1 MTRRPT
7 LLQGRLQDGFF
18 GNSVIFLG
26 LLTSSYLSGSLDSW
40 FWQEWALTP
49 ARSLPA
55 FMIDPGQGFTGI
67 FYFPKIMEHSPCRSK
82 GGTHTIMGIS
92 PGSVRILSAG
102 DSSGIVR
109 AREGCQQSDLA

>member
-18 GNSVIFLG
+18 CNSVFFFG
-26 LLTSSYLSGSLDSW
+26 LLSSLYLSGSLDSW

-55 FMIDPGQGFTGI
+55 FMINPGQGFAGI
-67 FYFPKIMEHSPCRSK
+67 FIFSK
-82 GGTHTIMGIS
+82 NH
-92 PGSVRILSAG
+92 
-102 DSSGIVR
+102 
-109 AREGCQQSDLA
+109 